1 MTDREPISEHIELPE
16 ELSEQDRADLEQLYG
31 EQEEA
36 TYHSILQIWAEILKP
51 ENIEANKGITMQWST
66 MICGMY
72 PLMDYGHMQAFHDK
86 YFALLEDAAQRVRD
100 KIADN
105 EDCLSVYNA
114 EEDVAA
120 NSALYKELLFEWQLD
135 LQAVELEWS
144 SSDPDAPATVAALG
158 EVQKFLFG
166 ERGLTGHLEV
176 IKLEFTD
183 VDQTELREA
192 LDEQRKEWK

>member
-1 MTDREPISEHIELPE
+1 MTDREPTSEHIELPE
-16 ELSEQDRADLEQLYG
+16 ELTEQDKADLRDLYG

-36 TYHSILQIWAEILKP
+36 TYHSILQVWAEIMKP

-120 NSALYKELLFEWQLD
+120 NGTLYKELLFEWQLD